1 MDKKRIGEYLKKL
14 RQQKKKGGE
23 KSFTQSDLAEEFLIN
38 YDRDISINAIA
49 EWESGKSLPSPDN
62 LEILAKIYDR
72 TIDEILDAEDNKEI
86 DYNKVY
92 FIYDRNW
99 YMNVNYKEVNTHQLF
114 NEQKLLITTRF
125 KELLLIRID
134 RGFTTNEENEFRF
147 LFDNFYNLSEYAR
160 EISDLEIKDEYL
172 IFKDDLC
179 ELLTKI
185 KKLNKDE
192 QYWEIQKL
200 YSEKDVL
207 WFKFRLNVEE
217 LQSIDI
223 TKKRYEKLENWQKD
237 MLLAM
242 FQNIELVQFDPSKRG
257 AKNLKRFEEENRGA
271 SPESINKLGIK
282 NLIKGGACI
291 NKYFLNIKKG
301 YDEKLRIIDRI
312 EEIYNNCLKPIE
324 IQVHNYENSGKLKTF
339 KIENNTKNRFL
350 NNYYYS
356 LKINLNDYRNNDNN
370 RKDIEDI
377 YNWFVNNDEI
387 SEDVYLKIAKNLNI
401 DTNREKKYWM
411 ADLKLYS
418 IIDKNFND
426 FKEKER
432 CIKKDIEEF
441 NDLVN
446 KLKSGDTTYTIH
458 KYNTIGGKDE
468 VSIRDYIEH
477 WKTDLDYSEY
487 LNCREEKLTKELLDE
502 IDNLSMEEIK
512 EKYFKVEVIENE

>member
-23 KSFTQSDLAEEFLIN
+23 KNFTQSDLAEEFLIN

-223 TKKRYEKLENWQKD
+223 TKKD
-237 MLLAM
+237 M
-242 FQNIELVQFDPSKRG
+242 
-257 AKNLKRFEEENRGA
+257 KN
-271 SPESINKLGIK
+271 
-282 NLIKGGACI
+282 
-291 NKYFLNIKKG
+291 
-301 YDEKLRIIDRI
+301 
-312 EEIYNNCLKPIE
+312 
-324 IQVHNYENSGKLKTF
+324 
-339 KIENNTKNRFL
+339 
-350 NNYYYS
+350 
-356 LKINLNDYRNNDNN
+356 
-370 RKDIEDI
+370 
-377 YNWFVNNDEI
+377 
-387 SEDVYLKIAKNLNI
+387 
-401 DTNREKKYWM
+401 
-411 ADLKLYS
+411 
-418 IIDKNFND
+418 
-426 FKEKER
+426 
-432 CIKKDIEEF
+432 
-441 NDLVN
+441 
-446 KLKSGDTTYTIH
+446 
-458 KYNTIGGKDE
+458 
-468 VSIRDYIEH
+468 
-477 WKTDLDYSEY
+477 
-487 LNCREEKLTKELLDE
+487 
-502 IDNLSMEEIK
+502 
-512 EKYFKVEVIENE
+512 